1 MNNTSSNIKTNMFS
15 RIPYCFL
22 DVSTANMKLTLLAVF
37 SLFPQLRASDPN
49 MEDFL
54 NISTV
59 EEKQSKWEEFETK
72 ISQLESEI
80 FYLKSKGNIE
90 AESASSC

>member
-1 MNNTSSNIKTNMFS
+1 M
-15 RIPYCFL
+15 
-22 DVSTANMKLTLLAVF
+22 
-37 SLFPQLRASDPN
+37 ASDRN
-49 MEDFL
+49 KADFL

-80 FYLKSKGNIE
+80 FYLKGKGKILW
-90 AESASSC
+90 AI